1 MKSIYNPADD
11 SYFFQNFL
19 KKYLSTESRKNR
31 NFTFLDMGTGSGILA
46 KTALKFLPP
55 KNITALDIN
64 EEAINSLKKEKF
76 NKVKSNLF
84 KSIKEKFDVIVF
96 NAPYLP
102 MDKREPIDSQ
112 LATTGG
118 KKGDEIS
125 MRFLKQAKNHLKENG
140 KIFLLISSLTPMKRI
155 NKFNP
160 KIVAKKKIFMEEIRI
175 LEFKN

>member
-1 MKSIYNPADD
+1 
-11 SYFFQNFL
+11 
-19 KKYLSTESRKNR
+19 
-31 NFTFLDMGTGSGILA
+31 MGTGSGILA